1 MEDQEWRQQQRKIQ
15 DELVTGLIE
24 RISAD
29 PYPSSTMLDLI
40 EQSMGPDHV
49 GGYAE
54 ALMEKIRQD
63 QYPSMALID
72 RVRGLL

>member
-1 MEDQEWRQQQRKIQ
+1 MEQREWQQQQRKIR

-24 RISAD
+24 RISTD
-29 PYPSSTMLDLI
+29 PYPSTTMLDLV

-49 GGYAE
+49 GDYAE
-54 ALMEKIRQD
+54 VLMEKIRQD